1 MRIIFIF
8 DGLKMLKAKHINLLF
23 ICWILTRFMC
33 ASVPMP
39 ALKAYVSKGT
49 TLAVHSEKKTI
60 HHSLYRI
67 KSIRYV
73 SKRRNKGTQ
82 VAFLRILP
90 ERVNHRIQYRSCFTI
105 NIEDVFTK
113 QASHIFLKRGPPSL

>member
-1 MRIIFIF
+1 
-8 DGLKMLKAKHINLLF
+8 MLKAKYINLLF
-23 ICWILTRFMC
+23 ICWVLARFMC
-33 ASVPMP
+33 ASAPIH
-39 ALKAYVSKGT
+39 ALKVHVSKGT
-49 TLAVHSEKKTI
+49 TLAVHSERKTI

-67 KSIRYV
+67 KSTRYV

-90 ERVNHRIQYRSCFTI
+90 EKVNHRVQYHSCFTI

-113 QASHIFLKRGPPSL
+113 QASHSFLKRGPPSL